1 MCGISGIFNM
11 NFQKIDSPEKKIK
24 TMIKL
29 LSHRGPDFHNHWIH
43 PNQFIGFGHNR
54 LSIIDLSQKANQPM
68 EGIDNNLI
76 TYNGEIYNYKEIRS
90 LLKNDWDFKTDSDT
104 ECILSAYSK
113 YGVSCLDNL
122 RGMFSFSIWNSKKNE
137 LFCARDRFGIKP
149 FYYFI
154 KDNVFYFASEAKAL
168 LPFVDSIQTNKKAF
182 AEYLTYQYT
191 IGETTL
197 FKDIKKLLPGHAIL
211 IKNNSIKI
219 WKYWDVKY
227 NVDFNL
233 NSEFCYEKLSNLMQQ
248 SIKYHLIGDVEIGS
262 YVSGGI
268 DSSLLLN
275 LATKSIKKPLKG
287 FHGFFSNYKDYDE
300 SHYANTATELIN
312 GKLFTLDITSKDFS
326 NNIEKIIYY
335 LDFPTAGPG
344 SFPQYM
350 VSKLASEH
358 LKVVIGGQGGDEI
371 FGGYARYVIGYL
383 EQCLLAAI
391 DGSYKNGNYIVTLES
406 IIPNLG
412 ILKEYKPLIKSFWSQ
427 GLFDS
432 MDERYFSLIDRS
444 KTLSNEINWD
454 ELDKSKVFEN
464 FKNIFNNKNNVKK
477 EAYFDKMTH
486 FDFKSLLPALLH
498 VEDRMS
504 MAHGLESRVP
514 FLDHEIVEFVATIP
528 ANIKFEN
535 GKMKNLLK
543 KTFTNSIPNEI
554 LNRRDKMGFPVP
566 LKEWFNSSLKDFV
579 IDNLNNLKMKNR
591 PFINSKTI
599 NLDKLI
605 DNQFSRKTWAL
616 LSLELWYQQFHDNEQ
631 EFKTMIN

>member
-1 MCGISGIFNM
+1 
-11 NFQKIDSPEKKIK
+11 
-24 TMIKL
+24 
-29 LSHRGPDFHNHWIH
+29 
-43 PNQFIGFGHNR
+43 
-54 LSIIDLSQKANQPM
+54 
-68 EGIDNNLI
+68 
-76 TYNGEIYNYKEIRS
+76 
-90 LLKNDWDFKTDSDT
+90 
-104 ECILSAYSK
+104 
-113 YGVSCLDNL
+113 
-122 RGMFSFSIWNSKKNE
+122 
-137 LFCARDRFGIKP
+137 
-149 FYYFI
+149 
-154 KDNVFYFASEAKAL
+154 
-168 LPFVDSIQTNKKAF
+168 
-182 AEYLTYQYT
+182 
-191 IGETTL
+191 
-197 FKDIKKLLPGHAIL
+197 
-211 IKNNSIKI
+211 
-219 WKYWDVKY
+219 
-227 NVDFNL
+227 
-233 NSEFCYEKLSNLMQQ
+233 
-248 SIKYHLIGDVEIGS
+248 
-262 YVSGGI
+262 
-268 DSSLLLN
+268 
-275 LATKSIKKPLKG
+275 
-287 FHGFFSNYKDYDE
+287 
-300 SHYANTATELIN
+300 
-312 GKLFTLDITSKDFS
+312 
-326 NNIEKIIYY
+326 
-335 LDFPTAGPG
+335 
-344 SFPQYM
+344 M

-444 KTLSNEINWD
+444 KTLSNEINWN
-454 ELDKSKVFEN
+454 ELDKNKVFDN

-543 KTFTNSIPNEI
+543 KTFANSIPNEI

-579 IDNLNNLKMKNR
+579 VDNLNNLKMKNR

-605 DNQFSRKTWAL
+605 DNQFSRKSWAL

-631 EFKTMIN
+631 EFKSMIN